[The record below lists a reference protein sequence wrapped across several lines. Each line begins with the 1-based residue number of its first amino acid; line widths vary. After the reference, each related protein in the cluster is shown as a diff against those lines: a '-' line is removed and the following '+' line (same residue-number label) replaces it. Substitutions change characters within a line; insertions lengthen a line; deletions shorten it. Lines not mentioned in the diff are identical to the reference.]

1 MKAKVILVTGGSSGI
16 GAALALCLADMGHTV
31 YGLSRSGTA
40 PSGVHPLAADVTDPA
55 AITAALDTIL
65 AAEGRLD
72 IVVPAAGCGIA
83 GALEY
88 LPPEEV
94 ALQMAVNLMGVD
106 NVLRA
111 VTPALRESR
120 GRVLAI
126 GSVAGI
132 FPIPFQAHYSAS
144 KAALEALLRAYA
156 GEVRP
161 FGISVGVALLGD
173 TATGFTAARRLCR
186 EGDALYGGR
195 ILHSVQ
201 KMERD
206 EMGGKSPTA
215 VARVLARRLLAGRMP
230 RRFTVGGSYRLLVF
244 LSRLLPISW
253 QDRIVSRLYR

>member
-1 MKAKVILVTGGSSGI
+1 MKPEVILITGGSSGI
-16 GAALALCLADMGHTV
+16 GAALASHLAALGHTV
-31 YGLSRSGTA
+31 YGLSRSGKA
-40 PSGVHPLAADVTDPA
+40 PAGVHPLTADVSSPA
-55 AITAALDTIL
+55 AIEAARDEIL

-72 IVVPAAGCGIA
+72 ILVLAAGCGIA
-83 GALEY
+83 GALEC

-94 ALQMAVNLMGVD
+94 ALQMGVNVMGVD
-106 NVLRA
+106 HTLRA
-111 VTPALRESR
+111 MTPALRESR
-120 GRVLAI
+120 GRVLVI

-144 KAALEALLRAYA
+144 KAAVESLLRAYA

-186 EGDALYGGR
+186 DGDALYGGR
-195 ILHSVQ
+195 ILHSVA

-206 EMGGKSPTA
+206 EEGGASPEA
-215 VARVLARRLLAGRMP
+215 VARALARRLLAGRMP
-230 RRFTVGGSYRLLVF
+230 RRFTVGESYRLLVL

-253 QDRIVSRLYR
+253 QDAIVSRLYR